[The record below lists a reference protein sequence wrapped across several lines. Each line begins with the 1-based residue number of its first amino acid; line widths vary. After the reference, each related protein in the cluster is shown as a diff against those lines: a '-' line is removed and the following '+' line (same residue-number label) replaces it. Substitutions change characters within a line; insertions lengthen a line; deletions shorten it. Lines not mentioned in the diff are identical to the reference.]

1 MGILFKNTKDLI
13 ENNTNFESDT
23 TVMHIRVSEEEKTY
37 LNTMAEM
44 HGENISAFVRRLIFD
59 VYRNDLSKDKTFFIE
74 KYLFSK
80 WAFNT
85 NRTTSIHI
93 RLTDREKNTLTKLAK
108 AHNRTVS
115 SFVRWVALQ
124 VYLDDFIIT
133 S

>member
-1 MGILFKNTKDLI
+1 MGNIFKNSNDLI
-13 ENNTNFESDT
+13 TNSNSIGSET
-23 TVMHIRVSEEEKTY
+23 TVMHIRLSEEEKTY
-37 LNTMAEM
+37 LKTMADM

-59 VYRNDLSKDKTFFIE
+59 VYRNDLSKNKSLFTE

-80 WAFNT
+80 WVFNT

-108 AHNRTVS
+108 VHNRTVS